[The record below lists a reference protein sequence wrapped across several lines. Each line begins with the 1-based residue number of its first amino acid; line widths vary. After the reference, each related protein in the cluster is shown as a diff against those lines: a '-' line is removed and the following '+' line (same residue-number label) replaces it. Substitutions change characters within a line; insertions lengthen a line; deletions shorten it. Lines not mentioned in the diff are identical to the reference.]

1 MGLRFS
7 GSGVGLRVCIS
18 GDREKNGEETER
30 KAEKNRQYGN
40 MEERKGSRDKKA
52 TRRRKGMQGQG

>member
-1 MGLRFS
+1 
-7 GSGVGLRVCIS
+7 VGLRVCIS

-30 KAEKNRQYGN
+30 KAEKSGQYGN
-40 MEERKGSRDKKA
+40 MEERKGSREKKA